1 MTNDIDDTANK
12 CMNAA
17 LDAIY
22 DETVKLLLIT
32 PPDASGIEEGLRLIQ
47 SIARYKIDVRYG
59 DEK

>member
-1 MTNDIDDTANK
+1 MNSEVDDNANK
-12 CMNAA
+12 SMGKA

-22 DETVKLLLIT
+22 SEASKLLKKT
-32 PPDASGIEEGLRLIQ
+32 PPDASDVREGLNLIM